1 MSAQSLKFKF
11 LEKGKYTSHTIAP
24 LTVSTHAFCHMGVEN
39 LLKIWPELS
48 LDLCPPIERSLALF
62 WMQAE
67 PLCLCH
73 HPLLIPNL
81 EFGMFF
87 C

>member
-11 LEKGKYTSHTIAP
+11 LEKEKYISHTIAP
-24 LTVSTHAFCHMGVEN
+24 LTVSTHALCHMGVEN

-67 PLCLCH
+67 PLS
-73 HPLLIPNL
+73 PNMPGL
-81 EFGMFF
+81 VPMPSSTFDTKL
-87 C
+87 